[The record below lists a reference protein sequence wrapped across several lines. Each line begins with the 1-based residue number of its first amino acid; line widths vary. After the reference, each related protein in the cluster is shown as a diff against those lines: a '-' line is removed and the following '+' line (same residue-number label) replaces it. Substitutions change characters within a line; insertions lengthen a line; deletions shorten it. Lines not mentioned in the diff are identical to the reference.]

1 MERFRGSDAFMLT
14 IEGPTWPMHVGAL
27 GLLDAADAPGWG
39 FESFRRVLAERVP
52 LVPEFT
58 MKLKE
63 VPFGLDQ
70 PLLVA
75 DPDFNLDY
83 HLHRCAVPSPG
94 GPRELGELVAGL
106 AEIPLDR
113 RRPLWDVWFI
123 EGVEHGRFA
132 LFMKTHHA
140 LVDGVSGVGLSELLC
155 DFDPNP
161 APRPPAP
168 ALAPEPEGVPSDI
181 ELFARGALSALTSPA
196 RTVRWGLE
204 FMPRTVRNVRTVRR
218 LGGRTILDRA
228 PSPVPF
234 VGTLGPLR
242 RFAYT
247 SLPLEDIKRIKNV
260 HGVKVNDVI
269 LAVASG
275 AVRRWLLARDLL
287 PEKSLVASVPMSLR
301 AEGDTERGA
310 KVAPLFCDLE
320 TQIEDPVARLD
331 GIAARMRSAKEVGNT
346 LKAKEIRHLTDA
358 VPPALV
364 SLASRAYLGAHL
376 ETMSFVPA
384 NLAVSNIAGSR
395 RPLYMAGA
403 RIVAMHPVPPNIFG
417 CGLNF
422 TVMSYLDSV
431 DFGVITD
438 REMIEDPWEFVDG
451 LRASFDELMAT
462 ITDDAS
468 VAPRAMP
475 HRSTRRR
482 SAELDRHVTTWGP
495 VDA

>member
-1 MERFRGSDAFMLT
+1 MMERFRGSDTFMLM

-27 GLLDAADAPGWG
+27 GLLDAGDDPGWG
-39 FESFRRVLAERVP
+39 FESFRRVLAERIP

-75 DPDFNLDY
+75 DPDFTLDY
-83 HLHRCAVPSPG
+83 HLHRCAVPPPG
-94 GPRELGELVAGL
+94 GPRELGELVAEL

-113 RRPLWDVWFI
+113 RRPLWDIWFI
-123 EGVEHGRFA
+123 EGVEGGRFA
-132 LFMKTHHA
+132 AFMKTHHA
-140 LVDGVSGVGLSELLC
+140 LVDAVSGTGLSELLC
-155 DFDPNP
+155 DFGPTP

-168 ALAPEPEGVPSDI
+168 VTKPEQAPSDL
-181 ELFARGALSALTSPA
+181 ELLARGAVSALTGPPRA
-196 RTVRWGLE
+196 ARWGLE
-204 FMPRTVRNVRTVRR
+204 FVPRAVRNVRTVRR

-247 SLPLEDIKRIKNV
+247 SLPLEDIKRIKNF

-269 LAVASG
+269 LAVTAG
-275 AVRRWLLARDLL
+275 AVRRWLVARDLL

-301 AEGDTERGA
+301 AEGDKERGS
-310 KVAPLFCDLE
+310 KLTTLFCDLE
-320 TQIEDPVARLD
+320 TQVEDPVTRLH
-331 GIAARMRSAKEVGNT
+331 GIAARMRSSKEVGNT
-346 LKAKEIRHLTDA
+346 IKAKEIRHFTDTVA
-358 VPPALV
+358 PALV
-364 SLASRAYLGAHL
+364 GLAARAYRAAHL
-376 ETMSFVPA
+376 EAMSFAPA
-384 NLAVSNIAGSR
+384 NLAVSNIAGSP

-403 RIVAMHPVPPNIFG
+403 RMVAMHPVPPNIFG

-422 TVMSYLDSV
+422 TVMSYVDSV

-438 REMIEDPWEFVDG
+438 RQMIEDPWEFVDG

-462 ITDDAS
+462 IPDDAS
-468 VAPRAMP
+468 VAPPGIATP
-475 HRSTRRR
+475 QH
-482 SAELDRHVTTWGP
+482 AAP
-495 VDA
+495 VG